1 MPPPAGRAR
10 QLTIVG
16 VGLIGGSLGLA
27 LRQARLGYAVVGHD
41 REHSEAGKAKR
52 LGAVDR
58 TEWNL
63 PAAVEA
69 ADVVVVATPVQAI
82 EHVFRD
88 LAPYLKPGCV
98 VTDTASTKA
107 RVVDWAEEILP
118 ASVRFVGGHPMAGK
132 ETSGVGAAE
141 AKLFQGATWCLCP
154 GSSADQ
160 AAIEEVASI
169 ARAAGARPFFVDP
182 AEHDSYV
189 AAVSHLP
196 FLMSVGL
203 VRLASESPI
212 WRDLARVASSGF
224 RDATRLASGD
234 PVMHR
239 DICVTNRESILRW
252 IAAYQAELSELAEA
266 IGGDGADLER
276 AFSEAKAAR
285 DDWVEARKRRAET
298 T

>member
-1 MPPPAGRAR
+1 MPSPAGRGR

-16 VGLIGGSLGLA
+16 TGLIGASLGLA
-27 LRQARLGYAVVGHD
+27 LRQAHASYTIVGHD

-52 LGAVDR
+52 KGAVDR
-58 TEWNL
+58 AEWNL

-69 ADVVVVATPVQAI
+69 ADVVVVATPVQAV
-82 EHVFRD
+82 EQVFRD

-107 RVVDWAEEILP
+107 KVVDWAEEILP
-118 ASVRFVGGHPMAGK
+118 ATVRFVGGHPMAGK
-132 ETSGVGAAE
+132 ETSGAE
-141 AKLFQGATWCLCP
+141 AADSGLFKGATWCLTP
-154 GSSADQ
+154 GSSADN

-169 ARAAGARPFFVDP
+169 ARSTGARPFFVDP
-182 AEHDSYV
+182 AEHDSFV

-196 FLMSVGL
+196 FLLSVGL
-203 VRLASESPI
+203 VRLASESPS

-224 RDATRLASGD
+224 RDVTRLASGD

-252 IAAYQAELSELAEA
+252 IEAYQAELSALAEA
-266 IGGDGADLER
+266 IEGDGADLEQMLN
-276 AFSEAKAAR
+276 EAKEARDEWLAAR
-285 DDWVEARKRRAET
+285 RLPEET
-298 T
+298 